1 MDGLDNLIYNEMAY
15 QGSAYDKFKNEM
27 KDKSISEIVVS
38 LFEKHSDNGR
48 LIKSKEYRRDLE
60 YGKHLIKYERLPLLR
75 KSVDSFVHW
84 LKNNVY
90 QTLEL
95 ERTKFADNNLD
106 KLNFIWEEFADY
118 IKRNANNYDSFMK
131 LYEMMNNERIG
142 NYTAQIEFMKKTEIA
157 LTFNGYVRKAKMPR
171 CIFIKEMKN
180 PERFGDKIARKYIKH
195 INAQKGEVLE
205 DSRDLDEL
213 LDDSYLK
220 INDLIAVE
228 VVYPNENVEL
238 CERLIGKVMKSD
250 YFKKKNLRN
259 FFKEPKNGFDGS
271 IKCTLQTSPEKD
283 YTNLNKGQ
291 KDFYELQITDVKH
304 LIESELGERSHA
316 SIYKTRQEKFYS
328 ELNKKEK
335 LIYDGIKEIAKEIT
349 TPYWE
354 MAHIGRA

>member
-1 MDGLDNLIYNEMAY
+1 MDSLDNLIYKELDYEEKAY
-15 QGSAYDKFKNEM
+15 GKFKNEM

-38 LFEKHSDNGR
+38 LFEKHSDNGK
-48 LIKSKEYRRDLE
+48 LIKSKEYLRDLE
-60 YGKHLIKYERLPLLR
+60 SGKRLVRYERLPLLR

-90 QTLEL
+90 PTLEI

-106 KLNFIWEEFADY
+106 KLNFIWEEFGNYVKKNADKY
-118 IKRNANNYDSFMK
+118 ESFMK

-142 NYTAQIEFMKKTEIA
+142 NYTAQMNFMKKTEIA
-157 LTFNGYVRKAKMPR
+157 LTCNGYVKKTNMPR
-171 CIFIKEMKN
+171 SIFIKEMKN

-195 INAQKGEVLE
+195 IKAQKGEILD

-220 INDLIAVE
+220 INDFVAIQ

-238 CERLIGKVMKSD
+238 CERLIGKIMSSD

-259 FFKEPKNGFDGS
+259 FFKKPKNGFDGS
-271 IKCTLQTSPEKD
+271 IKCTLQTSPEND

-291 KDFYELQITDVKH
+291 KDFYELQITDAKH
-304 LIESELGERSHA
+304 LIEAELGDRSHA
-316 SIYKTRQEKFYS
+316 HIYETRQKKFYS
-328 ELNKKEK
+328 ELDKKDK
-335 LIYDGIKEIAKEIT
+335 LIYDGINEIAKEIT
-349 TPYWE
+349 EPYWKL
-354 MAHIGRA
+354 AHSGRA